1 MTPVTT
7 ARNESLFMAMELSNK
22 NWKLAFSN
30 GEKSRYINV
39 VGGDQKGLRSAI
51 ERAKAKLGLAA
62 DCPVCSCYEAG
73 RDGFWIHRCLTGMGV
88 KNLVVDPASIE
99 VNRRRRQLKTDR
111 LDAEKLASMLMRY
124 VLHNEK
130 KLWRLVAVP
139 TEDQEDERRVHR
151 EFERIHRER
160 VSHLNRIR
168 SLLILH
174 GIRPRKIVATDNSK
188 SRDWQNKSLA
198 PSLAEEITREQDRL
212 ELLDKQLR
220 VLADKERKAIKHPV
234 TVCEHKAAKLFRVK
248 SLGPRSSSVLAR
260 EMFGWRTFRNRR
272 EVGSLSG
279 LTGTAYSSGDST
291 VEQGISKAGNKRVRY
306 TMIELAWMWTRHQRG
321 SELTKWYMR
330 RFGGGNKRLR
340 RIGIVALA
348 RKLLVALWKYVEFNE
363 VPAGAIVKA

>member
-1 MTPVTT
+1 MTPNTA

-39 VGGDQKGLRSAI
+39 IGGDQKGLRLAI
-51 ERAKAKLGLAA
+51 ERAKVKLGLPA
-62 DCPVCSCYEAG
+62 DCPVYSCYESG
-73 RDGFWIHRCLTGMGV
+73 RDSFWIHRLLTGMGV
-88 KNLVVDPASIE
+88 QNVVVDPASIE

-111 LDAEKLASMLMRY
+111 LDAERLVGMLMRY

-130 KLWRLVAVP
+130 KLWKVVVVL
-139 TEDQEDERRVHR
+139 TEAQEDERRVHR
-151 EFERIHRER
+151 EVERIKKEHG
-160 VSHLNRIR
+160 SHINRIR

-174 GIRPRKIVATDNSK
+174 GIRPRKIAATDNSHV
-188 SRDWQNKSLA
+188 RDWQGKPLS
-198 PSLAEEITREQDRL
+198 PSLAEEIRREQARL
-212 ELLDKQLR
+212 DLLDKQMKTLSE
-220 VLADKERKAIKHPV
+220 KEWSAVEHPV
-234 TVCEHKAAKLFRVK
+234 TICDHKAAKLFTLK
-248 SLGPRSSSVLAR
+248 ALGPRSASVLAR
-260 EMFGWRTFRNRR
+260 EMFGWRTFKNRR
-272 EVGSLSG
+272 EVGALSG

-306 TMIELAWMWTRHQRG
+306 TMIELAWMWIRHQRD
-321 SELTKWYMR
+321 SELAKWYMR
-330 RFGGGNKRLR
+330 RFGTGNKRLR